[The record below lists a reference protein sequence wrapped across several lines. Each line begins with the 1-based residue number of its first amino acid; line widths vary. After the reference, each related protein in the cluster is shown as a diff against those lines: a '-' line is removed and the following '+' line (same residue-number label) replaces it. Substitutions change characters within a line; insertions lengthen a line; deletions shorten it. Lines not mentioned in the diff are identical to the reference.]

1 MPLCCEEA
9 LSKSSDFGYFL
20 GIYLITTVNVKRSWR
35 FLFSNFLAFS
45 KYLTFHLRNY
55 NDAQILFY
63 FSIYALMPCTQNMK
77 YSMNSALKHLYPHWA
92 WTPLIIHTQ
101 SKFLSKVQL
110 MTCFSRIFQ
119 LRIHEFCSTK
129 FLINSWHQN
138 HQKFMI
144 YEINFLR
151 HFVYFIFW
159 LDQKQGE
166 LLQTAISTIYLLNSL
181 EHASRKINVFHRI
194 IKEIKKIN
202 KNKKI
207 KN

>member
-1 MPLCCEEA
+1 
-9 LSKSSDFGYFL
+9 
-20 GIYLITTVNVKRSWR
+20 
-35 FLFSNFLAFS
+35 
-45 KYLTFHLRNY
+45 
-55 NDAQILFY
+55 
-63 FSIYALMPCTQNMK
+63 
-77 YSMNSALKHLYPHWA
+77 
-92 WTPLIIHTQ
+92 
-101 SKFLSKVQL
+101 

-207 KN
+207 NHEYFGGSNVTNVLFDDIYLLDFSQMLKTQKKRLFLTSKKFVLFFKKKYQ